1 MTSWSALNADAGCTA
16 TRSILFISGIYLL
29 AEHSQIYVLSIT
41 SSAVP
46 DAMQPKA
53 RTSHRITYA
62 LYNQT
67 RDLLA
72 WGLTNKT
79 VAELTGL
86 GKNTVKEIDK
96 VRLQEL
102 YTIDGKKLRKPER
115 QARFLGIDEF
125 KLHDGHKYA
134 THIIDLETSWA

>member
-1 MTSWSALNADAGCTA
+1 MHANRLMPNVY
-16 TRSILFISGIYLL
+16 RKKLL
-29 AEHSQIYVLSIT
+29 AFTICFEHYQLRCPRCHATKSQDIKF
-41 SSAVP
+41 
-46 DAMQPKA
+46 KA
-53 RTSHRITYA
+53 PGHRITYA

-102 YTIDGKKLRKPER
+102 YTIDGKKLIGR
-115 QARFLGIDEF
+115 D
-125 KLHDGHKYA
+125 
-134 THIIDLETSWA
+134 HI